1 MQSTDPNSST
11 KSLLHSYGLNM
22 TTVTW
27 EDIARS
33 KNSCWGPNISDMTL
47 YSNGKNC
54 NVIRRPNFADITVDH
69 SMDNF
74 YVTVGNEDN
83 TPLRKIK
90 LSEYLNSIRELTMD
104 IKEDEKLLCS
114 TQACVL
120 NDTSNEVS
128 FNVRLFNYQT
138 TTENPA
144 VLVIIS
150 TNEGTSA
157 QVLDAKTTDVL
168 FNKNGRSFDFVAERL
183 KEERLRLGK
192 NTEAPMTSEEK
203 ERNVIFVYQI
213 PLVVP
218 KKEPRAQFMSFGGYS
233 ANLESCIV
241 DQCEMMDSF
250 DMLEEQ
256 SEVVLLSASTE
267 KKRKSKGFDNAM
279 LRVSKNDKGEFK
291 GLRGKTL
298 QRDTNYPIRCTLQYY
313 WLTDDMNMSEE
324 LVKTV
329 SSQINKFYDNSENKS
344 SLVTGDTNR
353 PTEPKLEVKNEQS
366 FFTTLLNKFI

>member
-1 MQSTDPNSST
+1 
-11 KSLLHSYGLNM
+11 
-22 TTVTW
+22 
-27 EDIARS
+27 
-33 KNSCWGPNISDMTL
+33 MTL

-69 SMDNF
+69 TMDNF

-83 TPLRKIK
+83 SPLRKIK
-90 LSEYLNSIRELTMD
+90 LKEYLSSIKELTMD
-104 IKEDEKLLCS
+104 VKEDEKLLCS

-150 TNEGTSA
+150 TNQGTSA
-157 QVLDAKTTDVL
+157 QVLDSKTSDVL
-168 FNKNGRSFDFVAERL
+168 FNKNGRKFDFVAERL

-203 ERNVIFVYQI
+203 ERNVIFIYQI

-218 KKEPRAQFMSFGGYS
+218 KREPVVQFMSFGGI
-233 ANLESCIV
+233 NESC
-241 DQCEMMDSF
+241 MMDSF
-250 DMLEEQ
+250 DGLEEQ
-256 SEVVLLSASTE
+256 SEVIFLSASTE

-329 SSQINKFYDNSENKS
+329 STQLNKFYDNSENKS
-344 SLVTGDTNR
+344 SLVTGTTDR
-353 PTEPKLEVKNEQS
+353 PTEPKLEVKSEPS
-366 FFTTLLNKFI
+366 FFTMLLNKFI

>member
-1 MQSTDPNSST
+1 M
-11 KSLLHSYGLNM
+11 
-22 TTVTW
+22 
-27 EDIARS
+27 S
-33 KNSCWGPNISDMTL
+33 KIYVYWHGVIGIPGKGPNISDMTL

-90 LSEYLNSIRELTMD
+90 LSEYLSSIKELTMD
-104 IKEDEKLLCS
+104 VKEDEKLLCS

-150 TNEGTSA
+150 TNQGTSA

-168 FNKNGRSFDFVAERL
+168 FNKNGRKFDFVAERL
-183 KEERLRLGK
+183 KEERIRLGK

-218 KKEPRAQFMSFGGYS
+218 KKEPRKMITMDCE
-233 ANLESCIV
+233 LE

-256 SEVVLLSASTE
+256 SVVCLSLSTE

-329 SSQINKFYDNSENKS
+329 STQLNKFYDNSENKS
-344 SLVTGDTNR
+344 SLVTGDTDR
-353 PTEPKLEVKNEQS
+353 PTEPKLPEKTAS